1 MKTEKLFEIIE
12 KTFGCDKVLLRS
24 KSRKATIVEIRQFF
38 AAYTRNELKMY
49 LTDIGKL
56 LNRDHS
62 TVVNMLKN
70 HVNLMEYDNTYY
82 DKWMSFLL
90 EIQKHKYLYSHDY
103 QANKILEEIE
113 AQKFYGAKINIIKKL
128 LTNGSKM
135 V

>member
-12 KTFGCDKVLLRS
+12 QTFGCDKVLLRS
-24 KSRKATIVEIRQFF
+24 KSRKATLVEIRQFF
-38 AAYTRNELKMY
+38 AAYSRHELKMY

-70 HVNLMEYDNTYY
+70 HVNLMEYDNSYC

-103 QANKILEEIE
+103 QANKILKEIE

-128 LTNGSKM
+128 LTNGSEM